1 LDKLEFGELLNK
13 LGIFLATQEM
23 RVVYDNFDANKDGMI
38 QYSEFVNTLKTDM
51 SEDRLT
57 IVKKAW

>member
-1 LDKLEFGELLNK
+1 MDKLEFEEMMSK

-38 QYSEFVNTLKTDM
+38 QYSEFVNTLKV
-51 SEDRLT
+51 SF
-57 IVKKAW
+57 